1 MTAER
6 PSTPLSRRRR
16 AAERRGRLGET
27 LAAFWLKLQGWTIVA
42 RRVRTPVGEIDLIAR
57 RRGTTLFVEVKTR
70 ATGAELAL
78 AIDEYRLSRVA
89 SAAHMLAPRFVRPGD
104 DIRIDVI
111 LLAPWSLPR
120 HIRNAWMG

>member
-1 MTAER
+1 MTR
-6 PSTPLSRRRR
+6 LRSRK

-27 LAAFWLKLQGWTIVA
+27 VAALWLNFQGWTIVA
-42 RRVRTPVGEIDLIAR
+42 RRVRTPVGEIDLVAR

-70 ATGAELAL
+70 ATSAELGL
-78 AIDEYRLSRVA
+78 AIDQHRLSRVA
-89 SAAHMLAPRFVRPGD
+89 SAANMLAPRFARPGD

-111 LLAPWSLPR
+111 LLAPWTLPR

>member
-1 MTAER
+1 MR
-6 PSTPLSRRRR
+6 NRQ
-16 AAERRGRLGET
+16 AAERRGRFGEA
-27 LAAFWLKLQGWTIVA
+27 LAALYLQVTGWTIVA
-42 RRVRTPVGEIDLIAR
+42 RRVRTPVGEIDLVAR

-70 ATGAELAL
+70 ATGAELGL

-89 SAAHMLAPRFVRPGD
+89 SAAHMLAPRFARPGD

-111 LLAPWSLPR
+111 LLAPWTLPR

>member
-1 MTAER
+1 MPR
-6 PSTPLSRRRR
+6 DR
-16 AAERRGRLGET
+16 ASAERRGRLGEIFAG
-27 LAAFWLKLQGWTIVA
+27 LYLQLQGWRIVA
-42 RRVRTPVGEIDLIAR
+42 RRVRTYGGEVDLVAR

-70 ATGAELAL
+70 ATRAELDF
-78 AIDEYRLSRVA
+78 AIDQHRLTRVA
-89 SAAHMLAPRFVRPGD
+89 AAASMLAPRLARPGD